1 MRPESSACINSS
13 EMKSQS
19 LDMSEE
25 LVSVVSDDDDFMNN
39 LEENHLEEN
48 EDESDRIMFD
58 DKIANVISKQMP
70 PNASDPQNV
79 DSLIAFQMAKL
90 SVADREKA
98 YMDVHGIPDLVEES
112 PELIQKS
119 LSELEHEIDMLPDKK
134 AYSIAE
140 RLDPEY
146 VRDRDFC
153 LAFLRCEKFDC
164 QKAALRIIRHF
175 QTKLDL
181 FGEDKLAMDITQD
194 DLDMDDMD
202 AVYSGAGRFLNA
214 YDSGGRII
222 NFLVGVPKVYKTDA
236 VCDIFGSTTYF
247 QLRRAFYNIM
257 VAFRDNAEVQR
268 RGAVAIGW
276 TVGNVNGTAGDN
288 ADMNWKLPRLHE
300 GTPMRASA
308 VHLCYTDDT
317 WKDSMAVMRSG
328 LNKQIQV
335 RVRVHHGTI
344 QECMQHLRRH
354 GINPTS
360 IPVNENG
367 EISDQL
373 EYCRRLEQLRKH
385 ERLKY
390 PLRHIIGV
398 PSAQDVLL
406 GKGTPFQN
414 HAGNKSLRQVVSD
427 RYKEYE
433 KAQKGLKKVIAK
445 EIVDAIR
452 GNGGLFLKQDGK
464 KWIPV
469 NGEVAVL
476 KVSAAFRTLRL
487 KGGTK

>member
-1 MRPESSACINSS
+1 MNEGSVSRASN
-13 EMKSQS
+13 KHFQK
-19 LDMSEE
+19 DGEE
-25 LVSVVSDDDDFMNN
+25 GGKVMSDDKVADVF
-39 LEENHLEEN
+39 
-48 EDESDRIMFD
+48 
-58 DKIANVISKQMP
+58 SKQMP
-70 PNASDPQNV
+70 PNASDPQSA

-98 YMDVHGIPDLVEES
+98 YMDVHGMPDDDAEETQ
-112 PELIQKS
+112 ELIHES
-119 LSELEHEIDMLPDKK
+119 LVRLQNEIDILRDKK
-134 AYSIAE
+134 AYNIAE

-146 VRDRDFC
+146 VRDQEFC

-164 QKAALRIIRHF
+164 QKAALRIVRHF
-175 QTKLDL
+175 QMKLDL
-181 FGEDKLAMDITQD
+181 FGEDKLAKDITQD

-202 AVYSGAGRFLNA
+202 ALYSAAGRFLDA
-214 YDSGGRII
+214 HDSGRRII
-222 NFLVGVPKVYKTDA
+222 NFLVGVPKLFKTDA
-236 VCDIFGSTTYF
+236 V
-247 QLRRAFYNIM
+247 LRRAFYNIM
-257 VAFRDNAEVQR
+257 VAFRDNAEIQR
-268 RGAVAIGW
+268 RGTVAICWGA
-276 TVGNVNGTAGDN
+276 GSAEGTSGDN
-288 ADMNWKLPRLHE
+288 ADLNWKLPKLNE
-300 GTPMRASA
+300 GSPMRISA
-308 VHLCYTDDT
+308 LHMCYTDSV
-317 WKDSMAVMRSG
+317 WKDRVAIIRNG
-328 LNKQIQV
+328 LNKQTQV
-335 RVRVHHGTI
+335 RARVHYGTV
-344 QECMQHLRRH
+344 QECLQHLRRH
-354 GINPTS
+354 GIDPTS
-360 IPVNENG
+360 IPVNEHG

-373 EYCRRLEQLRKH
+373 EHCRILKQQRKH

-414 HAGNKSLRQVVSD
+414 HAGNKSLRQVVVD

-445 EIVDAIR
+445 EIVDVIR

-469 NGEVAVL
+469 NGEVAVV